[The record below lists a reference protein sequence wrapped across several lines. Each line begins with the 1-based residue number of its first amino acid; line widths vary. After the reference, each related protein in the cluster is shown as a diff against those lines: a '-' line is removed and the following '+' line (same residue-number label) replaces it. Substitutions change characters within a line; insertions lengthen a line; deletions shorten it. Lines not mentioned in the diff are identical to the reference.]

1 MINYYNP
8 LIACLG
14 TRFKKS
20 KGATI
25 GSPPTSSKKTN
36 RTSSWQM
43 MFLLL
48 FAVFSGSVF
57 AQTTITIGGGAS
69 TAAANNNGNPIY
81 RSSATSGNNFAQSVH
96 LLTAADLTAAG
107 LNSAKDITSM
117 AFFKS
122 NAFTLNTGRTATLK
136 IYMKSSTATTLGIE
150 STFATW
156 VSGATLVYSNT
167 SVTAADLPSGAVT
180 FPFSAPFQYYG
191 TDGIEIAV
199 DWKIN
204 TGTGN
209 PATGGF
215 TWAYDATTNV
225 QAVGVSYTAS
235 LDGIAVQFP
244 QSRRYKMNLT
254 LANTTLPVCATPA
267 PGNVTGPSAA
277 CAGVNFT
284 LGLQNAT
291 SGIGVTYL
299 WQSADNLAF
308 TSNVATV
315 GGSTPILTTSL
326 TSSKYY
332 RCTVSCATGP
342 SSTVAT
348 PIFITLKGIL
358 QCYCAPTTSYGCSD
372 GDVIAKVIL
381 NTLVNDSGTGCP
393 SDPVPGN
400 NQVAGENGNGYSDY
414 TADPLLTTTLQA
426 GASYSCIV
434 SAGEYPESY
443 AAWIDYN
450 DDGVFANPSERIGFT
465 SSPVAG
471 SGIPGELGSSA
482 SFPIVLSCAPPVG
495 VHRLRVRAMYNIA
508 GSAMTPCGNNSYGE
522 VEDYLVTITA
532 ADPCPKPTGLAIT
545 AASLTTTTATATWV
559 QGCAET
565 VWDAHV
571 GAVGAGAPTGTI
583 SNANLS
589 AATVTFSGLLPAT
602 NYEYYVRSVC
612 DAGTSLFSGW
622 SGPFAFR
629 TQGVPTCA
637 TALVPAAAA
646 TGVALTQVLSWTAPA
661 GANPAVSG
669 YDVYFGTSPGSLT
682 PISSDQIDTTYTP
695 EALELNTT
703 YYWKVVAINSAG
715 FAVGCT
721 EQSFTTTSIVTYC
734 APTTTFGC
742 ADGDVIA
749 KVILNT
755 LVNDSGTGCPSDP
768 VPGNDGAGLNGNGY
782 SDYTAD
788 PLLTT
793 TLQAGGSYSCIVS
806 AGEYPESYAAWI
818 DYNDDGVFANP
829 SERIGFT
836 STPVAG
842 SGSPGVLG
850 SSASFPIVLSCAP
863 PVGVHRLRVRAMY
876 NIAGSAMTPCGN
888 NDYGEV
894 EDYLVTITAADP
906 CPKPSTLAVTLATTT
921 SATLGWKKGCVETE
935 WDVHVQQVGGG
946 APVGTPSNSG
956 VTSTSGPNFGTLA
969 VSGLTAGS
977 PYEFYVRA
985 VCDASSNIY
994 SDWTGPFTF
1003 ISVAPGC
1010 TTLNSPA
1017 NLAEGVAIGTV
1028 PFSWSAPVVTA
1039 TQSAATSY
1047 DVFFSTTPNSAVT
1060 PLGNTTST
1068 SVNITNVT
1076 FGTYYVL
1083 ILAKNAA
1090 GSAIGCVET
1099 SFTTV
1104 PAPPTVSDQ
1113 VFCNSA
1119 TVADFVAQGTA
1130 VQWYTAST
1138 GGAPLSS
1145 STVLTNGTYY
1155 ASQVVGGFES
1165 TRTGVSVTIN
1175 PLSVS
1180 GTVSLS
1186 ATSICP
1192 GNTATL
1198 SVSGNTGIVQ
1208 WQYSLDGTT
1217 GWTPILGTSSTSI
1230 NTGAIPVTTHYR
1242 AVVTSGV
1249 CTSATSNTVMLT
1261 VVIPA
1266 APATAPQIL
1275 PLTSTVASLQATG
1288 SSISWYSVATGGLTL
1303 SSSTPL
1309 VSGNTYFASQTINGC
1324 EGDSRG
1330 ASLVT
1335 LSGIPASK
1343 IRSTQ
1348 CGSTLAALN
1357 SNINADIVTGA
1368 TMYRFQVTNGATVN
1382 TIELNKYSFKLTQMV
1397 GINYGTT
1404 YSIRVAAKLFGDW
1417 GPYGTSCNVTT
1428 PTISSSSSVPT
1439 TKIRANQCGTT
1450 LASIGSPIVSELVYG
1465 AEAYRFQLTNGE
1477 TVTEVESPIY
1487 YFFLTNTAIGTY
1499 GTTFSVKTKAKIGGI
1514 WGEYGAACS
1523 VSTPALVINTV
1534 PTTQVRPSFC
1544 GTTLAK
1550 LTTKIPAVIVY
1561 NAEGYRFEITR
1572 AGVITVFDTTSYNP
1586 ALAETGVI
1594 VSTGTVYAI
1603 RVAAKV
1609 NGVYGSYGVSCN
1621 VTTPVGSGN
1630 SKQIAENTD
1639 FSLAAYPNPSN
1650 STFHLEVNGINDDE
1664 VSILVF
1670 DMMGRQIENKVVKSN
1685 DIENISLGQNYS
1697 TGVYNV
1703 IVSQG
1708 MNTKSVRLV
1717 KK

>member
-57 AQTTITIGGGAS
+57 AQTTITIGAGAS

-81 RSSATSGNNFAQSVH
+81 RSSASSAFNFAQSVH

-122 NAFTLNTGRTATLK
+122 NAFTLSSGRTATLK
-136 IYMKSSTATTLGIE
+136 IYMKSSTATTLGVE

-167 SVTAADLPSGAVT
+167 SVTAADLPQGAVT

-215 TWAYDATTNV
+215 TWAFDATTNV
-225 QAVGVSYTAS
+225 QAVGVSNNAS
-235 LDGIAVQFP
+235 LDGIAVQFA

-254 LANTTLPVCATPA
+254 YVDTSVPVCETPA
-267 PGNVTGPSAA
+267 PGSVTGPSGA

-291 SGIGVTYL
+291 SGLGVTYS
-299 WQSADNLAF
+299 WQSADDLAF

-348 PIFITLKGIL
+348 PIFIPLKGIL
-358 QCYCAPTTSYGCSD
+358 QCYCTPTTTFGCTD
-372 GDVIAKVIL
+372 GDVIAKVVL
-381 NTLVNDSGTGCP
+381 NTLSNDSGTGCP
-393 SDPVPGN
+393 SGV
-400 NQVAGENGNGYSDY
+400 VGYSDY
-414 TADPLLTTTLQA
+414 TADPSLTTTLQA

-434 SAGEYPESY
+434 TAGQYSENY

-465 SSPVAG
+465 SAPVAG
-471 SGIPGELGSSA
+471 SDAVGVLGSSA

-495 VHRLRVRAMYNIA
+495 VHRLRVRAMFNLA
-508 GSAMTPCGNNSYGE
+508 NGSTMTPCDNNAYGE

-565 VWDAHV
+565 VWDAHL

-589 AATVTFSGLLPAT
+589 AATVTFSGLLPST

-612 DAGTSLFSGW
+612 DAGTSLFSEW
-622 SGPFAFR
+622 SGPFAFK

-646 TGVALTQVLSWTAPA
+646 TDVALIQVLSWTAPA
-661 GANPAVSG
+661 DANPEITG
-669 YDVYFGTSPGSLT
+669 YDVYFGTSPGSST
-682 PISSDQIDTTYTP
+682 PISSNQVGTTYTP

-721 EQSFTTTSIVTYC
+721 EQSFTTTSVVSYC

-749 KVILNT
+749 KVVLNT

-768 VPGNDGAGLNGNGY
+768 VPGNDGEGQNGNGY

-788 PLLTT
+788 PSLTT
-793 TLQAGGSYSCIVS
+793 TLQAGASYSCIVS

-906 CPKPSTLAVTLATTT
+906 CPKPSTLAATLATTT

-946 APVGTPSNSG
+946 LPVGVISNPG

-1017 NLAEGVAIGTV
+1017 NLAVGVAIGTV
-1028 PFSWSAPVVTA
+1028 PISWSAPAVNA

-1047 DVFFSTTPNSAVT
+1047 DIFFSTTPNSAVT
-1060 PLGNTTST
+1060 PIGNTAFT

-1145 STVLTNGTYY
+1145 STVLNNGTYY
-1155 ASQVVGGFES
+1155 ASQTVGGFES
-1165 TRTGVSVTIN
+1165 TRVGVSVTIN
-1175 PLSVS
+1175 PLSVAGIASAQTSSICSGS
-1180 GTVSLS
+1180 GTVINL
-1186 ATSICP
+1186 T
-1192 GNTATL
+1192 GH
-1198 SVSGNTGIVQ
+1198 TGIIQ
-1208 WQYSLDGTT
+1208 WQYSADGST
-1217 GWTPILGTSSTSI
+1217 GWTNIGTPSLLLTGSLTST
-1230 NTGAIPVTTHYR
+1230 TYYR
-1242 AVVTSGV
+1242 AVLTSGI
-1249 CTSATSNTVMLT
+1249 CSSATSNTVVVT
-1261 VVIPA
+1261 VNTTPV
-1266 APATAPQIL
+1266 PATSSQIL
-1275 PLTSTVASLQATG
+1275 PLTSTVANLQAIG
-1288 SSISWYSVATGGLTL
+1288 SGIRWYSSSVGGPIL
-1303 SSSTPL
+1303 STSTTL
-1309 VSGNTYFASQTINGC
+1309 VSGQTYYATQTMNGC
-1324 EGDSRG
+1324 ESESRG
-1330 ASLVT
+1330 AALVT
-1335 LSGIPASK
+1335 LSGVPASK

-1368 TMYRFQVTNGATVN
+1368 TMYRFQVTNGATVS
-1382 TIELNKYSFKLTQMV
+1382 TLELNKYNFNLTKLPIT
-1397 GINYGTT
+1397 ISYGTT
-1404 YSIRVAAKLFGDW
+1404 YSIKVAAKLGGNW
-1417 GPYGTSCNVTT
+1417 GPYGTSCNVST
-1428 PTISSSSSVPT
+1428 PAIVSSNSVPT
-1439 TKIRANQCGTT
+1439 TKLRASQCGST
-1450 LASIGSPIVSELVYG
+1450 LAGIGSPIHSELVYG
-1465 AEAYRFQLTNGE
+1465 AEAYRFELTNGA
-1477 TVTEVESPIY
+1477 TVTEVDSPIY
-1487 YFFLTNTAIGTY
+1487 YFFLTNTAIATY
-1499 GTTFSVKTKAKIGGI
+1499 GTTFSVKTKAKIAGV
-1514 WGEYGAACS
+1514 WGEYGVACS
-1523 VSTPALVINTV
+1523 ISTPDLTANTV
-1534 PTTQVRPSFC
+1534 PLTQVRPTFC
-1544 GTTLAK
+1544 GITLAS
-1550 LTTKIPAVIVY
+1550 LGTKIPAVLIAG
-1561 NAEGYRFEITR
+1561 AEGYRFEITR

-1586 ALAETGVI
+1586 RLAEAGVV
-1594 VSTGTVYAI
+1594 VSTSTVYAI

-1609 NGVYGSYGVSCN
+1609 NGVYGNYGVSCN
-1621 VTTPVGSGN
+1621 ITTPGGSGN
-1630 SKQIAENTD
+1630 SRQIVEDTD
-1639 FSLAAYPNPSN
+1639 FSLVAYPNPSN
-1650 STFHLEVNGINDDE
+1650 STFKLQVNGANDE
-1664 VSILVF
+1664 AVSILVF

-1697 TGVYNV
+1697 SGIYNV